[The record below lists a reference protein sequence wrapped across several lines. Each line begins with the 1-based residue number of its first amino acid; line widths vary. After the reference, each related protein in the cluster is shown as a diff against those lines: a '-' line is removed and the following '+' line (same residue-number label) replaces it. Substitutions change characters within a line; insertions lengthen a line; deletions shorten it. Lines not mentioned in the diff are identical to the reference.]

1 MKLLCL
7 AVLQTLVLA
16 SPCVSFLLPSQA
28 QSTIPSP
35 PTSSPQYVSLPPLHE
50 QAILQDSWTAERLAQ
65 VPATLNKYGVDEI
78 VRGGHCFLVA
88 EVSETVFCT
97 AQNDKTLLG

>member
-1 MKLLCL
+1 M
-7 AVLQTLVLA
+7 
-16 SPCVSFLLPSQA
+16 
-28 QSTIPSP
+28 
-35 PTSSPQYVSLPPLHE
+35 
-50 QAILQDSWTAERLAQ
+50 LQDSWTAERLAQ
-65 VPATLNKYGVDEI
+65 VPANLNKYGVDEI